1 MKIYG
6 LIVLLIYS
14 FNLMSFP
21 IANADETSDQLERA
35 QLLKELDQRDVTSPS
50 VVVRSLPGASVTT
63 TTAPITATDSL
74 RRQQFADTQW
84 RQLLGAQQMQIN
96 ALPSQAIPQTQWRA
110 QTYQRESQAE
120 ELSADILRRSRA
132 ATAGVLR

>member
-6 LIVLLIYS
+6 WIGLLICG
-14 FNLMSFP
+14 FNWAGFP
-21 IANADETSDQLERA
+21 IAKANETADQLERA

-50 VVVRSLPGASVTT
+50 VVARSLPGASVTT
-63 TTAPITATDSL
+63 IAPAAASDSL

-84 RQLLGAQQMQIN
+84 RQLLGTQQMQIN
-96 ALPSQAIPQTQWRA
+96 APPSQAIPQTQWRA